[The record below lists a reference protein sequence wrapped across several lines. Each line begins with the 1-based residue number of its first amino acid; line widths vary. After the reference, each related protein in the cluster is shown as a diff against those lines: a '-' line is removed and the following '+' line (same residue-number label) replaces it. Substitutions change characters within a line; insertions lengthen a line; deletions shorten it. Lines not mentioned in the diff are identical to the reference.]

1 MLSLFRGIGPFGL
14 REMAVWGRRSKVTL
28 THMRG
33 KYINKPKRQKNA
45 LKLYLHGKPRPN
57 RSFFFFFFLRIIE

>member
-45 LKLYLHGKPRPN
+45 FKENFTSMENPGQTGP
-57 RSFFFFFFLRIIE
+57 FFFFKNN